1 MAVPRPLIIT
11 SDAVLMDDLIRLA
24 AAAGVEV
31 QVAHDVES
39 ARRSWR
45 QAPLVVVD
53 MVNARGVAGTL
64 ARREGVLLVSRD
76 PDPDAWRIA
85 VSMGAEHVACLPDAD
100 RWLIGRLA
108 EGGEGPSR
116 EGRVVTVTGAVGG
129 AGASTLASGIALAAA
144 RHERVLL
151 IDADAGGGG
160 LDLVLGAEQQQGARW
175 PDLAQA
181 HGRINAGSL
190 ASALPCS
197 DGVFVLSAARDG
209 QNDLDTGVLQAV
221 MEAGVRGFDLV
232 IVDVPV
238 RSSHLAPVL
247 ATSASCLVLVP
258 NHTRAVVAARH
269 QLTSMADPMAHV
281 IMRAD
286 PRGLAESVVSEALQC
301 PIAAT
306 VPWHRALPGRADD
319 GESPRGHD
327 SFARACDGLL
337 RLVGSTVRRAA

>member
-11 SDAVLMDDLIRLA
+11 SDSVLMDDLLRLA

-31 QVAHDVES
+31 QVAHDLES

-53 MVNARGVAGTL
+53 MVNARGVAGVL
-64 ARREGVLLVSRD
+64 SRREGVLLVSCEA
-76 PDPDAWRIA
+76 DPDAWRLA
-85 VSMGAEHVACLPDAD
+85 VSIGAEHVACLPDAE

-116 EGRVVTVTGAVGG
+116 EGRVMTVTGAVGG
-129 AGASTLASGIALAAA
+129 AGASTLAAALALAAA

-151 IDADAGGGG
+151 IDGDSGGGG

-175 PDLAQA
+175 PDLSQAQ
-181 HGRINAGSL
+181 GRINAGSL

-209 QNDLDTGVLQAV
+209 QVDIDPAVLQAV
-221 MEAGVRGFDLV
+221 IESGVRGFDMV

-238 RSSHLAPVL
+238 RSHHLSAVL
-247 ATSASCLVLVP
+247 AMSASCLVLVP

-269 QLTSMADPMAHV
+269 MLTSIIDPWADV
-281 IMRAD
+281 VLRAD
-286 PRGLAESVVSEALQC
+286 PRGLSETVVAGALQR
-301 PIAAT
+301 PIAASI
-306 VPWHRALPGRADD
+306 PWHRALSSRADD

-327 SFARACDGLL
+327 AFTRSCENLL
-337 RLVGSTVRRAA
+337 RLVASPVRRAA